1 MFMVSLTFTA
11 QKARAGELMESHKA
25 WIQQGFDD
33 GVFLMTGSLV
43 PGIGGAV
50 MAYNTSRDDLERR
63 VNADPF
69 VAEGVVDAEI
79 IEIEASRTDARLD
92 FLSA

>member
-1 MFMVSLTFTA
+1 MFMVSLTFAA
-11 QKARAGELMESHKA
+11 QKGRAGELMEGHKA

-63 VNADPF
+63 VQADPF
-69 VAEGVVDAEI
+69 VAEGVV
-79 IEIEASRTDARLD
+79 EAQILEFEPSRTDARLD
-92 FLSA
+92 FLST